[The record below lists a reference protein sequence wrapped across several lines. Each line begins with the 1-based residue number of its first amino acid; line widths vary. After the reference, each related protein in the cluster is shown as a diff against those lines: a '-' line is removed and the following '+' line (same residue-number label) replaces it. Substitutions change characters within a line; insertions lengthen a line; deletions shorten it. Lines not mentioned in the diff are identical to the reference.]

1 MRIYVSGKISG
12 LPYDE
17 VKTRFDDCQALLES
31 IGFEVVNPL
40 TMGLNQEAKWEQHM
54 VKDIELLLSCDS
66 IYMMDNWTES
76 TGAGIEYD
84 IAIRIGM
91 DVWFESS
98 LARANRNVM
107 AIQNAV
113 HEVMGLKFSDYIG
126 KSRKRL
132 KCYARMI
139 FVHQCRA
146 LPMKLTS
153 IAQLVNREHSTL
165 VHVLK
170 KYDDDMRFNPQFR
183 DFALKVDKILKNNLN
198 AKN

>member
-12 LPYDE
+12 LPYEE

-139 FVHQCRA
+139 FVHQ
-146 LPMKLTS
+146 
-153 IAQLVNREHSTL
+153 
-165 VHVLK
+165 
-170 KYDDDMRFNPQFR
+170 
-183 DFALKVDKILKNNLN
+183 
-198 AKN
+198 